1 MPPKR
6 PLPKVYAIDGVVP
19 AIDPTAFVHPDATLI
34 GDVVVGPGCYVAP
47 GASLRGDFG
56 RIVLL
61 AGANVQDNCV
71 AHCFAGKETIVRE
84 NASIGHGAI
93 LHGCDIGARAL
104 VGMNA
109 VVMDGVEIGAGSIV
123 AAMGFVNAGV
133 KIPPRSL
140 AAGVP
145 AKVIR
150 ELTAEESAWKDEA
163 QGDYLSLTVR
173 CIATFAETD
182 ALSRLDTDGPR
193 LKVAGSRPL
202 YLTRS
207 KGK

>member
-1 MPPKR
+1 M
-6 PLPKVYAIDGVVP
+6 PKVYAIDGVVP
-19 AIDPTAFVHPDATLI
+19 VVDPTAFVHPAATLI

-71 AHCFAGKETIVRE
+71 AHCFAGKETIIRE

-93 LHGCDIGARAL
+93 LHGCDVGSRAL

-123 AAMGFVNAGV
+123 ASMAFVSAGV
-133 KIPPRSL
+133 KIPLRSL

-145 AKVIR
+145 AKVLR

-163 QGDYLSLTVR
+163 QADYLGLAKR
-173 CIATFAETD
+173 CLATFAETQPL
-182 ALSRLDTDGPR
+182 ARLAADGPR
-193 LKVAGSRPL
+193 LAVAGSKPL
-202 YLTRS
+202 YLSRAKS
-207 KGK
+207 R